1 MQGYTSLT
9 KTTTFFRLPYLLGF
23 YVFIFS
29 FPLDVLEINKLVRL
43 IIIDAKYKTQRDSLQ
58 PISDRSCH
66 LDAFVKSWFV
76 SPLDRC
82 FDELI
87 ISFP

>member
-1 MQGYTSLT
+1 MQGYTSFT
-9 KTTTFFRLPYLLGF
+9 RKPTIFRLPCLTCF
-23 YVFIFS
+23 YTFIF
-29 FPLDVLEINKLVRL
+29 PLHIDVLEITNKLVRL
-43 IIIDAKYKTQRDSLQ
+43 IIKDPKIRLRDFPQ

-76 SPLDRC
+76 SLLDRC

-87 ISFP
+87 I